1 MCVVRVTLRRGRTPG
16 QLATL
21 STAIDDAL
29 VQAYD
34 MDAHDT
40 FQIFEQKEAGEFVYD
55 RHYKSEDG
63 RSDDFL
69 LLSIVGGPK
78 NDDLKRAFY
87 QRLVELLGERAGV
100 RPDDVFVSL
109 QEAPAVS
116 WSFGRG
122 VPLG

>member
-1 MCVVRVTLRRGRTPG
+1 LRRGRTPG